1 MSEAYTRA
9 WMDVRDTADPDL
21 RERLHGAL
29 ETLYEVTHLLNCEI
43 GHVQSGVS
51 GLQDELESARAETE
65 EAEQKATV
73 AEERLEEQLQTTS
86 EIDATKLVERIEELE
101 QRIEELEQEKAG
113 LREKIEAQASLSED
127 IRFAVGDVL
136 AMSRKLVS
144 KCEAAGIKPAHVRPA
159 RKKA

>member
-1 MSEAYTRA
+1 MSEANTRA
-9 WMDVRDTADPDL
+9 WMDVRDTVDPEL

-29 ETLYEVTHLLNCEI
+29 ETLYEVAHLLNCEI

-101 QRIEELEQEKAG
+101 QENTK

-144 KCEAAGIKPAHVRPA
+144 KCEAAGIKPAHVREA
-159 RKKA
+159 RRSRR